1 LLVAVDGS
9 EVLGFAESSTFRP
22 REGFDRTR
30 EVALYLAA
38 ASRGR
43 GIGTALYTELLS
55 QLTAAG
61 NRMVFATVAL
71 PNDASV
77 LLHLRLGFEQVGL
90 LPDIA
95 EKFGRTWST
104 AYFTKRLGP

>member
-1 LLVAVDGS
+1 
-9 EVLGFAESSTFRP
+9 
-22 REGFDRTR
+22 
-30 EVALYLAA
+30 
-38 ASRGR
+38 
-43 GIGTALYTELLS
+43 LYTELLS

-104 AYFTKRLGP
+104 AYFTKRLGD

>member
-1 LLVAVDGS
+1 MA
-9 EVLGFAESSTFRP
+9 
-22 REGFDRTR
+22 
-30 EVALYLAA
+30 
-38 ASRGR
+38 
-43 GIGTALYTELLS
+43 

-77 LLHLRLGFEQVGL
+77 RLHERLGFDQVGL

-95 EKFGRTWST
+95 EKFGQTWST
-104 AYFTKRLGP
+104 GLLHEEAGLTAPRLTVLWSVRRRDC